1 MKKRLKALKA
11 NVAQKGPILTES
23 QLAALENAKA
33 RRKRMANSRANAPA
47 IAAVRTP
54 STSAI

>member
-11 NVAQKGPILTES
+11 KVAQKSPILTES